1 MSRPAGLAP
10 AQLLRAASRHRA
22 LLAGGLVAASVA
34 TGLGAVAPTP
44 EPVEL
49 VLTAG
54 RDLPAGTALAPEDV
68 TLVRLPRAAVPSGAL
83 RDAAEVSG
91 RLVAGPVRQG
101 EPLTDVRLLGAGLL
115 STGSDVAVPVRL
127 AEPAIAAVVQAGD
140 RVDVL
145 AASPEGGTV
154 ARAVASDVLVLS
166 VPALVDDTGE
176 GALVVLA
183 TSPSVGA
190 RLAAAAVTDRLSAVV
205 RGR

>member
-1 MSRPAGLAP
+1 MSLLTGLAP
-10 AQLLRAASRHRA
+10 AQLLRAAARHRA

-44 EPVEL
+44 EPVEPIL
-49 VLTAG
+49 AAS
-54 RDLPAGTALAPEDV
+54 RDLPAGTALGPDDL
-68 TLVRLPRAAVPSGAL
+68 TLVQLPSDAVPTGSL
-83 RDAAEVSG
+83 RDTQQAIG
-91 RLVAGPVRQG
+91 RLVAGPVRSG

-115 STGSDVAVPVRL
+115 AAGTDVAVPVRL

-145 AASPEGGTV
+145 AASPQGGAV
-154 ARAVASDVLVLS
+154 ARSVASDVLVLS
-166 VPALVDDTGE
+166 VPALADDTGE

-183 TSPSVGA
+183 ASPSVGS